1 MRKCNWIIQGQQSFG
16 YFHQFGT
23 NFGCNQDGNAVNY
36 TDAIVEDKDGNV
48 LFVPVDSIQFVPDD
62 FCRKEYDEHKNVF
75 GF

>member
-1 MRKCNWIIQGQQSFG
+1 MRKCNWIIQEQQSFG

-23 NFGCNQDGNAVNY
+23 NFGCKQDGNAVNY

-48 LFVPVDSIQFVPDD
+48 LFVPVDSIQFIPDD
-62 FCRKEYDEHKNVF
+62 FCRKEYAEHKNLF

>member
-1 MRKCNWIIQGQQSFG
+1 MRKCNWIVQGQQSFG

-23 NFGCNQDGNAVNY
+23 NVGFNPDGNGVNY
-36 TDAIVEDKDGNV
+36 TDAIVEDKSGNV

-62 FCRKEYDEHKNVF
+62 FCRKEYDEHKSRF